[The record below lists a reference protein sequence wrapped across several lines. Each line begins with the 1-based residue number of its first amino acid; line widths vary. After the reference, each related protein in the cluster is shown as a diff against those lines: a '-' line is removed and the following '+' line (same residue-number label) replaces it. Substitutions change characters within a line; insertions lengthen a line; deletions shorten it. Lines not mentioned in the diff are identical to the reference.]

1 MTGEETS
8 SPELRDSKNELDKNI
23 SSQFQMNCRSLTF
36 VKFDGYLKEE
46 SIIVKVFI
54 SVFRSES
61 PPRTVMKMMT

>member
-46 SIIVKVFI
+46 SIIVKVFQCL
-54 SVFRSES
+54 
-61 PPRTVMKMMT
+61 